1 MLVRFPPISSFLL
14 ILLPFSIA
22 LAPTRQ
28 IYRFSRDT
36 FLENIA
42 VRPSGSL
49 LVTVGTAP
57 DLYLFNPS
65 DPIPQ
70 PVLVHKFSGA
80 LATLEIT
87 ETIPDTFYLTAVN
100 ATLSHIIP
108 SPKSAR
114 IYRVSFPRPDE
125 SVRRPSARRHRLGCR
140 PPQWL
145 EPP

>member
-80 LATLEIT
+80 LATLGIT

-140 PPQWL
+140 PPQRL